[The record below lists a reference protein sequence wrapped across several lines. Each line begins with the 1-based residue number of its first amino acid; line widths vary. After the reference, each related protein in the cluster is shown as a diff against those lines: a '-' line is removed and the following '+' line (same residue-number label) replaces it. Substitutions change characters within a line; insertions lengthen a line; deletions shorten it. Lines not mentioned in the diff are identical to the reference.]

1 MVKDYVKREVKDE
14 DLRILQQLLRARNP
28 IIASPSNIKD
38 IYDFERYRKENLST
52 DINLNAF
59 IDNNILTQILPLI
72 DGRKAVGVDLS
83 DSERLSCAIMCFL
96 IYSGIEAN
104 PTTAL
109 FERPIDPNYPT
120 KEKEDYLF
128 RVADHVPPQV
138 YADLALG
145 KYSDIPNS
153 VKSSSFVAVDSNDL
167 TQKNIAETSYQKL
180 PEKRWSIIYMNL
192 IKAWL
197 IYREDLTPD
206 QRFEKYLDWYFEH
219 SVSEYACFTFV
230 AIFLSDKRFPKMIKQ
245 QNSMNADKIFQ
256 NIKNVTWDIF
266 SLSTLIEIHNKTNE
280 DFIWFFC
287 TRDELLTKLYPEI
300 YRQSDLESCKLFAQE
315 YYSLITIN
323 YLHRYSMKIN
333 TRTQNERTAHINILA
348 SISHSSIKNLE
359 DSVYNLLS

>member
-104 PTTAL
+104 PATAL

-138 YADLALG
+138 YADLAL
-145 KYSDIPNS
+145 
-153 VKSSSFVAVDSNDL
+153 
-167 TQKNIAETSYQKL
+167 
-180 PEKRWSIIYMNL
+180 
-192 IKAWL
+192 
-197 IYREDLTPD
+197 
-206 QRFEKYLDWYFEH
+206 
-219 SVSEYACFTFV
+219 
-230 AIFLSDKRFPKMIKQ
+230 
-245 QNSMNADKIFQ
+245 
-256 NIKNVTWDIF
+256 
-266 SLSTLIEIHNKTNE
+266 
-280 DFIWFFC
+280 
-287 TRDELLTKLYPEI
+287 
-300 YRQSDLESCKLFAQE
+300 
-315 YYSLITIN
+315 SLI
-323 YLHRYSMKIN
+323 
-333 TRTQNERTAHINILA
+333 HI
-348 SISHSSIKNLE
+348 
-359 DSVYNLLS
+359 